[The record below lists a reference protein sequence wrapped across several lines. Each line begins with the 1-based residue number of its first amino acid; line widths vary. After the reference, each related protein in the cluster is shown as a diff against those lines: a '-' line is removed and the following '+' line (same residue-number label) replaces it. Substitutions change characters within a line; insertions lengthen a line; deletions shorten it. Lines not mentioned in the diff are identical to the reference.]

1 LYQTKVFTTTLI
13 AMKTLLIPTDFKL
26 KSLNCI
32 PQLTQ
37 QFYPHKLNI
46 ILVHTIGVTDSISEL
61 LMLSRRS
68 AEYRYIPDAFYM
80 ACNELKHSYKN
91 NINEIHIEFFYG
103 NTVAAFKNFLEAND
117 VDALIDLQ
125 NYDYE
130 LLTEKSSD
138 PTLLMSRSGLPVI
151 NIDTML
157 PVVIAEP
164 ELQEE
169 LEEQN
174 I

>member
-1 LYQTKVFTTTLI
+1 
-13 AMKTLLIPTDFKL
+13 MKTLLIPTDFKL
-26 KSLNCI
+26 QSLNCI

-68 AEYRYIPDAFYM
+68 VEYRHIPDAFYK
-80 ACNELKHSYKN
+80 ACNEIKRDYKI
-91 NINEIHIEFFYG
+91 NINEIRIEFFYG
-103 NTVAAFKNFLEAND
+103 NTVAAFKNFLEANG
-117 VDALIDLQ
+117 VDAIIDLE

-138 PTLLMSRSGLPVI
+138 PTLLMSRSGVQVI
-151 NIDTML
+151 TIDTML
-157 PVVIAEP
+157 PVTAVES

-169 LEEQN
+169 LETQN

>member
-1 LYQTKVFTTTLI
+1 
-13 AMKTLLIPTDFKL
+13 MKTLLIPTDFKL
-26 KSLNCI
+26 QSLNCI
-32 PQLTQ
+32 PKLTQ

-68 AEYRYIPDAFYM
+68 AEYRHIPDAFYK
-80 ACNELKHSYKN
+80 ACNEIKRDYKI
-91 NINEIHIEFFYG
+91 NINEIRIEFFYG
-103 NTVAAFKNFLEAND
+103 NTVAAFKNFLEGNE
-117 VDALIDLQ
+117 VDAIIDLK

-138 PTLLMSRSGLPVI
+138 PTLLMNRSGLPVI
-151 NIDTML
+151 TIDIML
-157 PVVIAEP
+157 PVTTNEP
-164 ELQEE
+164 ALQEE
-169 LEEQN
+169 LEEQT

>member
-1 LYQTKVFTTTLI
+1 
-13 AMKTLLIPTDFKL
+13 MKTLLIPTDFKL
-26 KSLNCI
+26 QSLNCI

-68 AEYRYIPDAFYM
+68 VEYRHIPDAFYK
-80 ACNELKHSYKN
+80 ACNEIKHDYKI
-91 NINEIHIEFFYG
+91 NINEIRIEFFYG
-103 NTVAAFKNFLEAND
+103 NTVAAFKNFLEANG
-117 VDALIDLQ
+117 VDAIIDLE

-138 PTLLMSRSGLPVI
+138 PTLLMSRSGVEVI
-151 NIDTML
+151 AIDTML
-157 PVVIAEP
+157 PEITAEP

-169 LEEQN
+169 LETQN
-174 I
+174 V

>member
-1 LYQTKVFTTTLI
+1 
-13 AMKTLLIPTDFKL
+13 MKTLLIPTDFKL
-26 KSLNCI
+26 RSLNCI

-68 AEYRYIPDAFYM
+68 VEYRHIPDAFYM
-80 ACNELKHSYKN
+80 ACNQLKHSYKTS
-91 NINEIHIEFFYG
+91 INEIRIEFFYG
-103 NTVAAFKNFLEAND
+103 NTVAAFKNFLEANE
-117 VDALIDLQ
+117 VDAIIDLE
-125 NYDYE
+125 NYEYE

-138 PTLLMSRSGLPVI
+138 PALLMNRSGLPVI
-151 NIDTML
+151 SIDTLL
-157 PVVIAEP
+157 PSVVAET
-164 ELQEE
+164 ELKEE
-169 LEEQN
+169 LEEQS